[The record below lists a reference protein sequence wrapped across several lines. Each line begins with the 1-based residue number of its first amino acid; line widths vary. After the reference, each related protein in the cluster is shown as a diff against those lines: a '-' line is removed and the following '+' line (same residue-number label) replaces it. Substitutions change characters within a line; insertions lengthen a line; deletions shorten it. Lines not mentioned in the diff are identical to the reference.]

1 LYKYLKEKRTQ
12 ILFIPLIIYW
22 LFIFIGTSLPSDE
35 LSTIV
40 ELGDKIKHF
49 LAYFIL
55 AILLGLNLHF
65 QDKWKN
71 VSINYLLYTFIIC
84 TFYGVLD
91 ELHQILVPN
100 RSAEFYDWVADL
112 FGSTMGII
120 LVYFFIKFLK
130 TRNQNLETN

>member
-1 LYKYLKEKRTQ
+1 MYNYLKEKRTQ
-12 ILFIPLIIYW
+12 ILFIPLIFYW

-40 ELGDKIKHF
+40 EIGDKLKHF

-55 AILLGLNLHF
+55 AILLALNLHF

-71 VSINYLLYTFIIC
+71 VSINYLVYTFIIC
-84 TFYGVLD
+84 TFYGVID
-91 ELHQILVPN
+91 ELHQIFVPN

-130 TRNQNLETN
+130 TRSQYLETN

>member
-1 LYKYLKEKRTQ
+1 MYKYLKEKRTQ
-12 ILFIPLIIYW
+12 ILFIPLVFYW
-22 LFIFIGTSLPSDE
+22 LIIFIGTSLPSDE
-35 LSTIV
+35 LSNII

-49 LAYFIL
+49 IAYFVL

-65 QDKWKN
+65 QEKWKN
-71 VSINYLLYTFIIC
+71 VSINYLLYTYIIC
-84 TFYGVLD
+84 TFYGILD

-100 RSAEFYDWVADL
+100 RSAEFYDWIADL
-112 FGSTMGII
+112 LGSTMGII